1 MVRRKVAQPFR
12 AAIAGLKP
20 CATLLMLCLPAGC
33 SPTVDVA
40 AALRLESVTTGWAD
54 ASPLG
59 ANNRANNGT
68 NNRLVPV
75 VSFTVKN
82 ASDHT
87 LAPVHVNAVF
97 RRVGEA
103 AEWSNGMIIAA
114 GSSGLA
120 PAAAAGPLVIKGGAG
135 YTGTDPHWDLLSN
148 SEFVDA
154 TVDLFARYGSRQWT
168 PVGEFRIAR
177 QIIER

>member
-1 MVRRKVAQPFR
+1 MAQPFK
-12 AAIAGLKP
+12 AAIAGLKR
-20 CATLLMLCLPAGC
+20 CATLLLLISCASC

-40 AALRLESVTTGWAD
+40 EALRLESVTTGWAD
-54 ASPLG
+54 AGPVG
-59 ANNRANNGT
+59 PIHK
-68 NNRLVPV
+68 LVPV

-103 AEWSNGMIIAA
+103 AEWSNGMVIAA

-135 YTGTDPHWDLLSN
+135 YTGSDPQWDLLSN
-148 SEFVDA
+148 SKFVDA

-168 PVGEFRIAR
+168 RVGEFRIDR
-177 QIIER
+177 RIVER

>member
-1 MVRRKVAQPFR
+1 MGKRTEVAQPW
-12 AAIAGLKP
+12 
-20 CATLLMLCLPAGC
+20 ATLLLLISCASC

-40 AALRLESVTTGWAD
+40 EALRLESVTTGWAD
-54 ASPLG
+54 AGPV
-59 ANNRANNGT
+59 GT
-68 NNRLVPV
+68 NNKLVPV
-75 VSFTVKN
+75 VSFKVKN

-97 RRVGEA
+97 RRVGET

-135 YTGTDPHWDLLSN
+135 YTGSDPQRDLLSN
-148 SEFVDA
+148 SKFVDA
-154 TVDLFARYGSRQWT
+154 TVDLFARYGSRQWVR
-168 PVGEFRIAR
+168 VGEFRIDR
-177 QIIER
+177 RIVER

>member
-1 MVRRKVAQPFR
+1 MKRAARPFR
-12 AAIAGLKP
+12 AAMAGLTL
-20 CATLLMLCLPAGC
+20 CATLLMSSLASGC

-40 AALRLESVTTGWAD
+40 AALQLESVTTGWAD
-54 ASPLG
+54 AGPVET
-59 ANNRANNGT
+59 NNRT

-97 RRVGEA
+97 RRVGET
-103 AEWSNGMIIAA
+103 AEWSNAMIIAA

-120 PAAAAGPLVIKGGAG
+120 PAAEAGPLVIKGAAG
-135 YTGTDPHWDLLSN
+135 YTGPDPQWDLLSN
-148 SEFVDA
+148 SQFVDA

-168 PVGEFRIAR
+168 RVGEFRVDR
-177 QIIER
+177 RIIER

>member
-1 MVRRKVAQPFR
+1 MVRFLAVVLV
-12 AAIAGLKP
+12 AGL
-20 CATLLMLCLPAGC
+20 CASC

-54 ASPLG
+54 VGPVV
-59 ANNRANNGT
+59 T
-68 NNRLVPV
+68 NNTTNNKLVPA

-87 LAPVHVNAVF
+87 LAPVQVNAVF
-97 RRVGEA
+97 RRMGEA
-103 AEWSNGMIIAA
+103 AEWSNAMVVAA

-120 PAAAAGPLVIKGGAG
+120 PAAETGPLVIKGAAG
-135 YTGTDPHWDLLSN
+135 YTGTDPQWDLLSN
-148 SEFVDA
+148 AKFVDA

-168 PVGEFRIAR
+168 PVGEF
-177 QIIER
+177 

>member
-1 MVRRKVAQPFR
+1 MMKKKVAQPFR

-20 CATLLMLCLPAGC
+20 CATLLMLCLAAGC
-33 SPTVDVA
+33 SPAVDVA
-40 AALRLESVTTGWAD
+40 EALRLESVTTGWAD
-54 ASPLG
+54 AGPV
-59 ANNRANNGT
+59 GT
-68 NNRLVPV
+68 NNKLVPV
-75 VSFTVKN
+75 VSFKVKN

-97 RRVGEA
+97 RRVGET

-120 PAAAAGPLVIKGGAG
+120 PAAAAGPLVIKGAAG
-135 YTGTDPHWDLLSN
+135 YTGSDPQWDLLSN
-148 SEFVDA
+148 SKFVDA
-154 TVDLFARYGSRQWT
+154 TVDLFARYGSREWT